1 MIEQTTNTTNNE
13 SARELAQAVAT
24 LLDSK
29 KGEDIEVIDV
39 ANKGYLSQF
48 VVVATAMAGKHALS
62 LLHYMKEELK
72 GNGVQFYAVDEENE
86 DWIIIDLGE
95 VIVHIFTENHRK
107 KYNIEEFL
115 LKTFVKPQPTN
126 TDDE

>member
-1 MIEQTTNTTNNE
+1 MTDNSLHNAQN
-13 SARELAQAVAT
+13 LAQAVKDI
-24 LLDSK
+24 LDSK
-29 KGEDIEVIDV
+29 KAESIEVIDV

-62 LLHYMKEELK
+62 LLHYLKEELK
-72 GNGVQFYAVDEENE
+72 AKGVRFYAVDEESE

-115 LKTFVKPQPTN
+115 IKTFGEVAN
-126 TDDE
+126 TRA

>member
-1 MIEQTTNTTNNE
+1 MTENSLHNAQNL
-13 SARELAQAVAT
+13 ARAVKDI
-24 LLDSK
+24 LDSK
-29 KGEDIEVIDV
+29 KAESIEVIDV

-62 LLHYMKEELK
+62 LLHYLKEDLK
-72 GNGVQFYAVDEENE
+72 TKGVRFYAIDEESE

-115 LKTFVKPQPTN
+115 IKTFGEVVDTQA
-126 TDDE
+126 

>member
-1 MIEQTTNTTNNE
+1 MAQYDIPCDNAQD
-13 SARELAQAVAT
+13 LAQMVAT

-29 KGEDIEVIDV
+29 KAENIEIIDV

-48 VVVATAMAGKHALS
+48 VVIATAMAGKHALS
-62 LLHYMKEELK
+62 LLHYMKDELK
-72 GNGVQFYAVDEENE
+72 SKGIRFYAIDEESE
-86 DWIIIDLGE
+86 DWIIVDLGE

-115 LKTFVKPQPTN
+115 IKTFMQQTNPQH
-126 TDDE
+126 